1 MKTFTGRVAVIT
13 GGASGIGRA
22 MAERF
27 AAAGMK
33 IVMADI
39 ESGALKKAAAEMRA
53 AGHDVL
59 PVRTDVTRAASVEAL
74 ARKTLDHFGAI
85 HVVCN
90 NAGVYPQHRT
100 VPVWEAPLDDWKWA
114 MDVNVW
120 GVVHGI
126 RSFVPRMLERG
137 EEGHIVNTASLA
149 GMISGAGSTVYG
161 TTKHAVVR
169 LTEGLYDGLRERRAR
184 IGVSMVC
191 PGMVDTGIFNSERN
205 RKNAR
210 PVAASERLDPA
221 LLRLAMSP
229 TEVAEQVFTAI
240 RRNQFYVITTG
251 AFDDAI
257 KGRMNAILERRN
269 PKFPSIKT
277 MSRRNSKAV

>member
-1 MKTFTGRVAVIT
+1 
-13 GGASGIGRA
+13 

-27 AAAGMK
+27 ATAGMK
-33 IVMADI
+33 IVMADV
-39 ESGALKKAAAEMRA
+39 ESSVLKKAAGEMRK

-59 PVRTDVTRAASVEAL
+59 PVRTDVSKAASVEAL
-74 ARKTLDHFGAI
+74 ARKSFDHFGAVHI
-85 HVVCN
+85 VCN

-100 VPVWEAPLDDWKWA
+100 IPVWEAPLADWKWA
-114 MDVNVW
+114 LDVNVW

-126 RSFVPRMLERG
+126 HSFVPRMLERG

-149 GMISGAGSTVYG
+149 GLISGAGSTVYG

-169 LTEGLYDGLRERRAR
+169 LTEGLYAGLRDRKAN

-205 RKNAR
+205 RPKSA
-210 PVAASERLDPA
+210 PVADSERLDPS
-221 LLRLAMSP
+221 LLRRAMTP
-229 TEVAEQVFTAI
+229 QAVAEQVFAAV
-240 RRNQFYVITTG
+240 RGNKFYVITTSSY
-251 AFDDAI
+251 DDALH
-257 KGRMNAILERRN
+257 GRMTAIMERRN

-277 MSRRNSKAV
+277 MSSRNSKAV